1 MCTEF
6 IYLNHDFLNQSADI
20 SQAARQGEDS
30 EHLHGTRSSWERD
43 EISSSGLQKVKISV
57 GTSPSGGSCK
67 CQGELLFQQLPR
79 TDFHSQNR

>member
-30 EHLHGTRSSWERD
+30 EHLHGTTSS
-43 EISSSGLQKVKISV
+43 
-57 GTSPSGGSCK
+57 
-67 CQGELLFQQLPR
+67 
-79 TDFHSQNR
+79 